1 MKYEELFDFEPILSV
16 IQLREA
22 DSRER
27 AINLVETFVVS
38 DRMADQLANVV
49 FPNLQFEKPAD
60 NRGVLVV
67 GNYGTGKSHLMSLIS
82 ALAEHPDAVAALR
95 NPVVAEAA
103 QAIAGKFKVVRREIG
118 GVEMSLRDIIC
129 TSLTDA
135 LREMGVEYKFPPV
148 DQVSNNKDALEE
160 MMGQFNAKF
169 PDQGLL
175 LVVDELLDYLRTRQD
190 QKLILDLNFL
200 REIGEV
206 CRSVRFRFVSGLQE
220 SLFDN
225 PRFQFVADSVI
236 RVRDRFQQLR
246 IVREDVAF
254 VVAER
259 LLKKTAAQQARVR
272 EHLEE
277 FAPLYEA
284 MAERMEEFVRLF
296 PVHPAYLELF
306 ERLAVAEKREV
317 LRTLSMEMQKL
328 VGTNVPNDEPGL
340 LGYDSYWLHLRENAA
355 LRSVPEVREVLDK
368 SNVLETRIEQAFTRP
383 QYRPMALRICRALA
397 VQRLATDDIYAPI
410 GPTAEELR
418 DGLCLYIKD
427 LPEKTSDFL
436 QTSVEACLREISKTM
451 SGQYITHNAQNGQYY
466 LDLKKDID
474 YDAKIEERAETL
486 SNSQLDRYYYDALT
500 RLMECADQTVATG
513 YKIWEHEVE
522 WIEHKVTRRGY
533 LFFGAPNERSTAQ
546 PPRDFYLYFLQPHE
560 PPSYKDAKLADEVFF
575 ALKRPDDDL
584 TRALRLYGGAREMA
598 AQATAGARKVYED
611 KGNEHLRSMTD
622 WLRNNMLKAYDV
634 THQGVSRKMAD
645 VLKGHRTG
653 GGMAVRDL
661 VNLVGSVCLAA
672 AFDERYPGYP
682 VFDISLTTANM
693 GQAVEDAIRVIA
705 GGQLTQTATAML
717 EGLQLLDEGRIK
729 PGTSPYGK
737 TVLQKL
743 AGLTNGQVLNRKD
756 LMTTEHQVWWETTYR
771 LEPELFVVVLLS
783 MVYTGDIVISLP
795 GKKLDAANLPNAA
808 QTSLE
813 DLCAFK
819 HIERPKDIPI
829 GALVALFELLRL
841 PDGLIRQVDSRDE
854 GIRRLQERK
863 DALVQQIV
871 MTTQQLQSGFPW
883 WGGALV
889 ADAQQMEYR
898 AQLDSLKTFLE
909 RLQPFNTQGKLRNF
923 PFSVD
928 DVNAQKPNLS
938 QLADLKTLSDLLTE
952 LGPLAG
958 YLTAAEQV
966 VAPDDPWLEQV
977 AKARAEWRT
986 KMLDASARSASD
998 FRHKVTQAL
1007 NQTKQG
1013 FVDRYAELHQ
1023 RVRLGIG
1030 DDDKKKR
1037 LLSDR
1042 SMENLRLLAGISLLP
1057 HPSLIA
1063 LQTQINQLHSC
1074 FEFTTDAIKDTAT
1087 CPFCNFR
1094 PAVEDTGSNASVILS
1109 QMGAKLEALTEDWTR
1124 ILLEMLSDPTAEQ
1137 SIELLEG
1144 KQKKAVTTFI
1154 KGKQLPD
1161 KVTDDLVR
1169 GIETALAGLDSI
1181 VLTPEDLQKALGDPD
1196 PCTVDQFR
1204 TRFEQFVQAM
1214 LKGKDTTK
1222 VRIRVDQDHTGGQ

>member
-1 MKYEELFDFEPILSV
+1 MKYDELFDFEPILSV

-22 DSRER
+22 DSRDR

-49 FPNLQFEKPAD
+49 FPNLQFEEPAD
-60 NRGVLVV
+60 NKGVLVV

-82 ALAEHPDAVAALR
+82 ALAEHPDAVGALR
-95 NPVVAEAA
+95 NPTVAAAA

-118 GVEMSLRDIIC
+118 STEMSLRDIIC
-129 TSLTDA
+129 TGLTDA
-135 LREMGVEYKFPPV
+135 LREMGVDYKFPPV

-160 MMGQFNAKF
+160 MMGQFNAKY

-175 LVVDELLDYLRTRQD
+175 LVLDELLDYLRTRQD
-190 QKLILDLNFL
+190 HKLILDLNFL

-254 VVAER
+254 VVSER
-259 LLKKTAAQQARVR
+259 LLKKTPAQQARVR
-272 EHLEE
+272 EHLEQ

-296 PVHPAYLELF
+296 PVHPAYLDLF

-328 VGTNVPNDEPGL
+328 VGTNVPTDEPGL

-451 SGQYITHNAQNGQYY
+451 SGQYISHNTENGQYY

-474 YDAKIEERAETL
+474 YDAKIADRAESL
-486 SNSQLDRYYYDALT
+486 SNSQLDRYYFDAVT
-500 RLMECADQTVATG
+500 RLMECTDQTYVTG

-522 WIEHKVTRRGY
+522 WIQHKVTRRGY

-546 PPRDFYLYFLQPHE
+546 PPRDFYVYFLQPHE
-560 PPSYKDAKLADEVFF
+560 PPSFKDAKLADEVFF
-575 ALKRPDDDL
+575 ALKHPDEDL

-611 KGNEHLRSMTD
+611 KGNEHLRTMTE
-622 WLRNNMLKAYDV
+622 WLRNHMLKAYEV
-634 THQGVSRKMAD
+634 SHQGVTRKMAD

-682 VFDISLTTANM
+682 VFDISLTTANV
-693 GQAVEDAIRVIA
+693 GQAVEDTIRVIA
-705 GGQLTQTATAML
+705 GGQLTQTSSAIL
-717 EGLQLLDEGRIK
+717 DGLVLLDNGRIK
-729 PGTSPYGK
+729 PQQSPYGK
-737 TVLQKL
+737 AVLEKL
-743 AGLTNGQVLNRKD
+743 AAVEANQVLNRKD
-756 LMTTEHQVWWETTYR
+756 LMVSEHGLWWEAAHR

-783 MVYTGDIVISLP
+783 LVYTGDVVLSLP
-795 GKKLDAANLPNAA
+795 GKKLDAANLPEAA
-808 QTSLE
+808 RTSLE

-829 GALVALFELLRL
+829 GALVALFELLGL
-841 PDGLIRQVDSRDE
+841 PDGLIRNVDNREE
-854 GIRRLQERK
+854 GIRKLHERVGGI
-863 DALVQQIV
+863 VQQLV
-871 MTTQQLQSGFPW
+871 MTSQQLQGGFPW

-889 ADAQQMEYR
+889 AEDQQTEYR
-898 AQLDSLKTFLE
+898 GELDSLKTFLE
-909 RLQPFNTQGKLRNF
+909 RLQPFNTPGKLRNF
-923 PFSVD
+923 PFTVQ
-928 DVNAQKPNLS
+928 DVNDQAPNLQRLDELQS
-938 QLADLKTLSDLLTE
+938 LRSLLEDLN
-952 LGPLAG
+952 PLAT
-958 YLTAAEQV
+958 YLTTAEQV
-966 VAPDDPWLEQV
+966 VAQDDPWLGQV
-977 AKARAEWRT
+977 GEARTEWRT
-986 KMLDASARSASD
+986 KMLDSSTRSAAD
-998 FRHKVTQAL
+998 FRHKITQAL
-1007 NQTKQG
+1007 NQIKQ
-1013 FVDRYAELHQ
+1013 VYTDRYAELHQ

-1030 DDDKKKR
+1030 DDDKKKK
-1037 LLSDR
+1037 LLGDPR
-1042 SMENLRLLAGISLLP
+1042 MQDLALLAVIQLLP
-1057 HPSLIA
+1057 HASLIA
-1063 LQTQINQLHSC
+1063 LQNQINQLRSC
-1074 FEFTTDAIKDTAT
+1074 FEFTKESIQGSPI
-1087 CPFCNFR
+1087 CPFCGFR
-1094 PAVEDTGSNASVILS
+1094 PALEETGANAAVILS
-1109 QMGAKLEALTEDWTR
+1109 QMDSQLEALVTDWTR
-1124 ILLEMLSDPTAEQ
+1124 ILLVNLSDPTAEQ

-1144 KQKKAVTTFI
+1144 KQKKAVTAFI
-1154 KGKQLPD
+1154 KAKQLPD
-1161 KVTDDLVR
+1161 KVTDDLVQ
-1169 GIETALAGLDSI
+1169 GIQTALAGLEPI
-1181 VLTPEDLQKALGDPD
+1181 VVTPGDLLKALCDLD
-1196 PCTVDQFR
+1196 PCTVEQFR
-1204 TRFEQFVQAM
+1204 SRFDAFMQA
-1214 LKGKDTTK
+1214 LTKGKDTSK
-1222 VRIRVDQDHTGGQ
+1222 VRIRVDEDHTGGQ